1 MESPIK
7 RRLSEFFTKETASR
21 AGLIELYGGGIDP
34 LIASL
39 EYDSRKAGP
48 QTLFFALP
56 GLHTD
61 GHKYIEEA
69 ISKGACTIVHEAEIS
84 KKKRNCVYKGRKF
97 AFCHVPNRG
106 GLLRLAFKQAS
117 CGRRYRHRGQKHL
130 RLPYLAAIAAGR
142 EKSRLLLH
150 SPVL

>member
-7 RRLSEFFTKETASR
+7 RRLSEFFTRETASR
-21 AGLIELYGGGIDP
+21 AGLIELSGGVDP

-61 GHKYIEEA
+61 GHKYIEDA
-69 ISKGACTIVHEAEIS
+69 ISKGACAIVHEAEIS
-84 KKKRNCVYKGRKF
+84 KKKT
-97 AFCHVPNRG
+97 AFR
-106 GLLRLAFKQAS
+106 
-117 CGRRYRHRGQKHL
+117 
-130 RLPYLAAIAAGR
+130 I
-142 EKSRLLLH
+142 
-150 SPVL
+150 